1 MRGGENDQKVV
12 HRQEV
17 SKRYWENGAERPA
30 RCRVD
35 TDLDLVE
42 NAVSAA
48 SNNGGV
54 PVHLSEMFPKAQ
66 QGLPTPRTLLPQSP
80 ENWPRLD
87 APGSPFTPECQHLS
101 GFYVREALP

>member
-17 SKRYWENGAERPA
+17 SKRYWENGAERLA

-54 PVHLSEMFPKAQ
+54 TVRLSENVPK
-66 QGLPTPRTLLPQSP
+66 
-80 ENWPRLD
+80 
-87 APGSPFTPECQHLS
+87 GSARPPNSRDLAAS
-101 GFYVREALP
+101 KP